1 MKVLFVFYKCSCL
14 MSCFP
19 CREIVVQ
26 FNADVADGMQWKFVP
41 TQREVLPFTIHIHTY
56 IHKYAHAHLCT
67 LTQTSLFTKILAH
80 LKMHKF

>member
-1 MKVLFVFYKCSCL
+1 MDFDYKFIMKFLFVFYKCSCL

-41 TQREVLPFTIHIHTY
+41 TQREVLPFTIHIHTCM
-56 IHKYAHAHLCT
+56 HMHTYAHSHT
-67 LTQTSLFTKILAH
+67 LPSIQKY
-80 LKMHKF
+80 